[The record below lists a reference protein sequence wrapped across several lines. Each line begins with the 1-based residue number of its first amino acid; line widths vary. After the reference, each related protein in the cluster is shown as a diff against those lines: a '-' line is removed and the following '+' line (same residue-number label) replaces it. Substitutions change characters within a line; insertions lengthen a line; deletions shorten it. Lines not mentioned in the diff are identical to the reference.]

1 MTPPGSNIDTSGSNL
16 DTSFKKPK
24 RLAREKMEKL
34 ILETCKENYLTI
46 EEISKAVDRNLAY
59 LQNSILP
66 ILVKEGKL
74 LRQYPGTP
82 NHPDQAY
89 KSA

>member
-1 MTPPGSNIDTSGSNL
+1 MEELIIETS
-16 DTSFKKPK
+16 
-24 RLAREKMEKL
+24 
-34 ILETCKENYLTI
+34 KENYLII

-82 NHPDQAY
+82 IHPDQAH